1 MPPKARGISDAA
13 LHRVAYTDNDAIH
26 RLIQATRESMH

>member
-13 LHRVAYTDNDAIH
+13 LHRVTYTDNDAIH
-26 RLIQATRESMH
+26 RLIQAAHKSMH